1 MATETQDRSHSSE
14 ASRFSLDGKAK
25 MISRPPRL
33 VLYGEPGVG
42 KTTFGCS
49 SPKPILIPT
58 EEGSEGI
65 EVFRIPNEGKC
76 ETWGEVL
83 KALNTL
89 LQGDHEFETVVIDT
103 LNGAETLCA
112 EHICQRDFGGYWQAT
127 KGRDGYNSWAK
138 GSKATA
144 QEMRTLLEIL
154 DRLRQRKNMQI
165 ILLAHEGLQRSANA
179 MGEDFQKF
187 APDMDRH
194 IWPVI
199 RAWADIVG
207 HAARDVRVG
216 KDSQNRAKA
225 RAIGKE
231 RYIHW
236 EGDPARDAKARAGFE
251 LPPRTLLSYE
261 DMARALNQDWAGE
274 LAAQC
279 ADLYGQVPEAVQK
292 ACAAWLKKA
301 TGSDK
306 PTAANL
312 TKLGRVKLSD
322 LVNRLLANVPEE
334 NTPEQE

>member
-1 MATETQDRSHSSE
+1 MTTATQDQSRSE
-14 ASRFSLDGKAK
+14 KANRFSLDGKAK
-25 MISRPPRL
+25 TITRPPRL
-33 VLYGEPGVG
+33 VLYGEPGIG
-42 KTTFGCS
+42 KTTFGS
-49 SPKPILIPT
+49 SAPKPVLIAT
-58 EEGSEGI
+58 EEGSEGV
-65 EVFRIPNEGKC
+65 EVFRLPNEGKC

-83 KALNTL
+83 QAANTL
-89 LQGDHEFETVVIDT
+89 LQGDHNFETAVIDT

-112 EHICQRDFGGYWQAT
+112 EFICQRDFGGYWQAT

-216 KDSQNRAKA
+216 KDSANRAKA
-225 RAIGKE
+225 RAVGKE

-292 ACAAWLKKA
+292 ACTAWLKKA
-301 TGSDK
+301 TGSNK
-306 PTAANL
+306 PTVANL
-312 TKLGRVKLSD
+312 KKLGKGKLSD

-334 NTPEQE
+334 NNPEQE